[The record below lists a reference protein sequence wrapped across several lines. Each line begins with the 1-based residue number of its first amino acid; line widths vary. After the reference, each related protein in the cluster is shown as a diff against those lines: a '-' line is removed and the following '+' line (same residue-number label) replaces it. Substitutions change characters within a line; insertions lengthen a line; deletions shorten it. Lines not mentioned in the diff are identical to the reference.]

1 MHPSSTSSHFGC
13 LHATSNA
20 LGWVNS
26 LLQERRLS
34 SNFVPKPNCHVR
46 KPRPSV
52 LAHAPRAPPRREPG
66 LPDPGARGDDDSS
79 RSTTSEQPV
88 EGGGKE
94 ERSRRSPPSRQAPPA
109 SAEARRHAP
118 RPAAPPPRGL
128 TGHVPRRAPPCPSAR
143 DFQTPPPPHWEGWGA
158 VDGGVTCEPGEPGN
172 ALGDREPL
180 KVRGELHL
188 DDAGHALQH
197 HPRAAAAALRAP
209 PLPRR
214 ACACAERGSGRP
226 APGLG
231 AGAGGAG
238 VGAREERRP
247 AGRRLAAGE

>member
-79 RSTTSEQPV
+79 RSTTSEQPA

-180 KVRGELHL
+180 KWLPSGCRVSMMPSSVIPNHL
-188 DDAGHALQH
+188 WLLGISLRLLLAL
-197 HPRAAAAALRAP
+197 
-209 PLPRR
+209 
-214 ACACAERGSGRP
+214 S
-226 APGLG
+226 
-231 AGAGGAG
+231 
-238 VGAREERRP
+238 
-247 AGRRLAAGE
+247 